1 MVQLLK
7 ILSPESISNS
17 VDYNVL
23 FDLKDS
29 LGDQKYN
36 EAAEDAAFMLADH
49 LGKLERAINDQNMQN
64 AYCHAVNVR
73 SISARFG
80 LVAVSKIARDVVQCA
95 KQEDLTSLAAVA
107 GRLNRSAE
115 AHIFSIFL
123 ENT

>member
-7 ILSPESISNS
+7 IISPESISNS
-17 VDYNVL
+17 VNYDVL

-36 EAAEDAAFMLADH
+36 EAAEDTAYMLADH
-49 LGKLERAINDQNMQN
+49 LGKLERAMNDKNMES

-80 LVAVSKIARDVVQCA
+80 LVAVSKIARDVAQCA
-95 KQEDLTSLAAVA
+95 KQEDLTSLAAVV